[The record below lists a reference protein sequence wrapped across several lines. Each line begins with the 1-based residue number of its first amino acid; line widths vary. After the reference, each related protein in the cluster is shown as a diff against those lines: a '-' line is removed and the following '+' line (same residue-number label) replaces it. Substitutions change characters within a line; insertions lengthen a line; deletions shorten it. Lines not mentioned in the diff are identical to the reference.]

1 MINCKAL
8 RDLSSASQEILDI
21 AAKSGSSLEVP
32 NELPLKLP
40 RLLLL
45 QIVDGA
51 TLFKGQPYYR
61 VLETVGRYMEDLLQ
75 GFF

>member
-1 MINCKAL
+1 MINCKAP

-45 QIVDGA
+45 QDESLMVPDGA
-51 TLFKGQPYYR
+51 TLF
-61 VLETVGRYMEDLLQ
+61 
-75 GFF
+75 